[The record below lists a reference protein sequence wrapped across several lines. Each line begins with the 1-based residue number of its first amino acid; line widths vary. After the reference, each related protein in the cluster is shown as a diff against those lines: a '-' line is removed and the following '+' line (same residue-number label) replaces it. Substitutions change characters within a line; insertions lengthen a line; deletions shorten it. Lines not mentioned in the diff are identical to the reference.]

1 MGQPTIPDHE
11 ITSPRRHLDDGM
23 ACNIDRDVEHGT
35 GMFLQIAIEI
45 SED

>member
-11 ITSPRRHLDDGM
+11 ITSPRRYLDDGM